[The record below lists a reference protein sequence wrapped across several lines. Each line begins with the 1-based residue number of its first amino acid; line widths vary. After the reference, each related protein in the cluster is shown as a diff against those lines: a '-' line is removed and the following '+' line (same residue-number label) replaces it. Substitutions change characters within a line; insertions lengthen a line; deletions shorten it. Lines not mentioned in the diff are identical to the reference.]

1 MSTLSDLM
9 TTIQTN
15 FATRTALCSR
25 SRPQS
30 VTHSR
35 SVLALQDVAIK
46 RTDSSQWWE
55 LFDTNTQRFY
65 YYNAATQKTVWH
77 RPSKC
82 DIIPL
87 AKLQTLKQNTD
98 PSERRE
104 QTTPQK
110 QVQQQQQVQHPPQQ
124 QQQQPSPMSGPN
136 KKGRGQQRISGG
148 NGTVASSEEKLTSS
162 EVISSPRGRQSF
174 R

>member
-1 MSTLSDLM
+1 VEEYPVRKYLSLNFNFTSGHIYECLSNKRTLISRPTCRSPPRPLSSIPCPQRAVPHNPTHMSTLSDLM

-87 AKLQTLKQNTD
+87 AK
-98 PSERRE
+98 
-104 QTTPQK
+104 
-110 QVQQQQQVQHPPQQ
+110 
-124 QQQQPSPMSGPN
+124 
-136 KKGRGQQRISGG
+136 
-148 NGTVASSEEKLTSS
+148 
-162 EVISSPRGRQSF
+162 
-174 R
+174 